1 MERGDG
7 RRHSFVSGI
16 RVHHL
21 LGGLC
26 GGVTATLITHPFDL
40 IKLRL
45 AVHSGSKIEHR
56 PKYSGFGHGVNSVFR
71 EAGFFGLY
79 RGASANVTGAGM
91 SWGLYFFLYNAFK
104 YHLQEGD
111 TTKPLHPLS
120 NLASASVAGMM
131 TLTVA
136 NPVWVVKTRLCLAN
150 TASVP
155 EHMRYSG
162 LRDGLR
168 KLYHFEGIRGLYK
181 GYIPGLWGTSH
192 GAIQFMLYEELK
204 KAYAVSRSIP
214 IDTKLGPLA
223 YLSMAATSK
232 LLAVCL
238 TYPYQVVRARLQDQ
252 DIKYKGVNDIIIK
265 IARFEGVK
273 GFYKGITANLLK
285 VVPATCITFVVYE
298 NVSYLIQ
305 QLSL

>member
-1 MERGDG
+1 MADQGKK
-7 RRHSFVSGI
+7 RHSFVSLI
-16 RVHHL
+16 RIHHL

-45 AVHSGSKIEHR
+45 AVHSGSKVEQR
-56 PKYSGFGHGVNSVFR
+56 PRYFGFYHGLKEVFK
-71 EAGFFGLY
+71 EAGTLGLY
-79 RGASANVTGAGM
+79 RGASANVAGAGM

-104 YHLQEGD
+104 FHIQGRD
-111 TTKPLHPLS
+111 SSKPLHPVSSFL
-120 NLASASVAGMM
+120 SASVAGTM
-131 TLTVA
+131 TLTVT
-136 NPVWVVKTRLCLAN
+136 NPIWVVKTRLCLAN

-162 LRDGLR
+162 LRDGLA
-168 KLYHFEGIRGLYK
+168 KLYYHEGVKGLYK
-181 GYIPGLWGTSH
+181 GYIPGLFGTSH
-192 GAIQFMLYEELK
+192 GAIQFMLYEEFK
-204 KAYAVSRSIP
+204 KKYADYKSIS
-214 IDTKLGPLA
+214 IDTKLGPFV

-232 LLAVCL
+232 LSAVCL

-252 DIKYKGVNDIIIK
+252 DIRYKGMNDVIRK
-265 IARFEGVK
+265 LFKFEGIP

-298 NVSYLIQ
+298 NVSFLVHQI
-305 QLSL
+305 SH